1 MISSLRGKLTARTPE
16 GIVVETSGVG
26 YGVLVPLSTYYHLPE
41 TGKEVELLIH
51 TQVRE
56 ESIRLYGFLS
66 SSEQKIF
73 ELLIGIPDI
82 GPRMAINILS
92 GIPGPELLAAV
103 SSRDGHRLQAIPRVG
118 KKMAERII
126 LELQDKLPALHL
138 DSPALAPA
146 RAEEEAVRSDAVQAL
161 VNLGYRKQVAEK
173 AVNAVLKSAPEGIKI
188 EEILKR
194 SLQNLVR

>member
-1 MISSLRGKLTARTPE
+1 MISSLRGKLTARAPE

-41 TGKEVELLIH
+41 IGEEVELLIH

-56 ESIRLYGFLS
+56 ESIRLYGFSS

-73 ELLIGIPDI
+73 ELLISIPDI

-92 GIPGPELLAAV
+92 GIPTPELLQAV

-138 DSPALAPA
+138 DSPSLTPV
-146 RAEEEAVRSDAVQAL
+146 RKEEETVRSDSVQAL

-173 AVNAVLKSAPEGIKI
+173 VVNEVIKSAPARIKI

-194 SLQNLVR
+194 SLKNLVR